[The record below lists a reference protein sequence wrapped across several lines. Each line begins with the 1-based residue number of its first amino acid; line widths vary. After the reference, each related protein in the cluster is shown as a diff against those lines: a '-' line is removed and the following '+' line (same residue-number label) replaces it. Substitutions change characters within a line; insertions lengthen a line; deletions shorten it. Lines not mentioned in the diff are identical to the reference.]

1 MIAFALAATILA
13 LLVLLAVVLPLLRGG
28 AAGPDR
34 ETFDRAVYRDQM
46 RELERDAARGMIA
59 PAEAA
64 AARLEIQ
71 RRLLG
76 RAGATPSIAQT
87 GRNPA
92 FAIVLILLAASGA
105 GFVYL
110 GTGAPGLPALPFAQ
124 RTPDPEVAELRRAM
138 VELERRLAAE
148 PGDAQAWLLLART
161 HAALGQWPRAD
172 HAYGRALALMPV
184 TLDLA
189 AAALE
194 ASVLAADGIVSQPAA
209 DGFARVLA
217 EDPDNPIAR
226 FYLALADA
234 QAGRYQAAI
243 AAWQALAADLPD
255 GIPIRAEIAR
265 RTAAAARAAGI
276 PAPPLPP
283 AAEPPSPEARAE
295 MIRGMV
301 ERLAARLEAEP
312 DDAEGWQRLGRAYVV
327 MGERERAVAAYA
339 RAGSLR
345 PDDMAIALA
354 EAQAW
359 LDGQPPNAAFAPRAL
374 ALLRR
379 VVAADPQQPSALWH
393 LGVEAAKRGAMD
405 EAIDLWERVIAV
417 LPADGEDAKMVRAA
431 IAAVRRR

>member
-1 MIAFALAATILA
+1 MITFAVAATVLA
-13 LLVLLAVVLPLLRGG
+13 LLVLLAVVLPLMRGG
-28 AAGPDR
+28 ASAPDR

-71 RRLLG
+71 RRLLS
-76 RAGATPSIAQT
+76 RAGSATAIAQT

-92 FAIVLILLAASGA
+92 LAIVLILLAASGA

-110 GTGAPGLPALPFAQ
+110 GTGAPGLPAMPFAQ
-124 RTPDPEVAELRRAM
+124 RTPDPEVVELRRAM
-138 VELERRLAAE
+138 LELERRLAAE

-172 HAYGRALALMPV
+172 HAYGRALALMPA
-184 TLDLA
+184 TPDLV

-209 DGFARVLA
+209 EGLARVLA

-226 FYLALADA
+226 FYLALADV

-255 GIPIRAEIAR
+255 GIPI
-265 RTAAAARAAGI
+265 
-276 PAPPLPP
+276 
-283 AAEPPSPEARAE
+283 RAE

-327 MGERERAVAAYA
+327 MGEREKAVAAYA
-339 RAGSLR
+339 RAGTLR

-359 LDGQPPNAAFAPRAL
+359 LDGQPPSAAFPPRAL
-374 ALLRR
+374 ELLLR

-405 EAIDLWERVIAV
+405 EAIGLWERVIAV
-417 LPADGEDAKMVRAA
+417 LPADGEDANVVRAA